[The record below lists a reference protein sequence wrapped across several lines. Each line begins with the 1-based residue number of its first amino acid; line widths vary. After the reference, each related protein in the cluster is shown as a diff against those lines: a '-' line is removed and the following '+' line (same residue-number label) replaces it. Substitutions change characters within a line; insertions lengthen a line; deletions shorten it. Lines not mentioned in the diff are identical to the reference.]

1 MKRGICV
8 KIRLLIL
15 CSFTLILMAGCNDA
29 NEENEEETT
38 IGENEIVEDSDNE
51 NEEFDTDPSDGD
63 QASEI
68 ESLKEEYEFEIES
81 LKEEYKMVTDDYK
94 EAIARYEN
102 FVEKA
107 IDYLSED
114 DLLLLAKGE
123 WDYEIVI
130 NEEPIPSSGEIDI
143 SESDFEIAFSER
155 RTDFQILPDEIYNE
169 GAISGDYF
177 DHLTIEG
184 VEPNDIQR
192 TDGTIVTGFIYEFES
207 LPSNTSF
214 QLVLSDELKERLEL
228 ETNTI
233 TINIQ

>member
-51 NEEFDTDPSDGD
+51 NEEFDTDPSEGD
-63 QASEI
+63 QAS
-68 ESLKEEYEFEIES
+68 EIES

-114 DLLLLAKGE
+114 DLL
-123 WDYEIVI
+123 
-130 NEEPIPSSGEIDI
+130 
-143 SESDFEIAFSER
+143 
-155 RTDFQILPDEIYNE
+155 
-169 GAISGDYF
+169 
-177 DHLTIEG
+177 
-184 VEPNDIQR
+184 
-192 TDGTIVTGFIYEFES
+192 
-207 LPSNTSF
+207 
-214 QLVLSDELKERLEL
+214 
-228 ETNTI
+228 
-233 TINIQ
+233 